1 VNVLRHVGVLQ
12 GEVRRRDPPGTIID
26 GRDTTNYVIVE
37 EAGLFEG
44 LLEPGAAVSAGDPV
58 GRLWFPDTPE
68 RPPTILRAPLD
79 GLLACIRA
87 LPVVEAG
94 DSAFVTGQPIAPE
107 ALLE

>member
-1 VNVLRHVGVLQ
+1 VLQ

-68 RPPTILRAPLD
+68 RPPTILCAPLD